1 MDSDDDDDDKNAIS
15 FKRSRKELKDPEE
28 LVREACAAHGLRTF
42 YPEMR
47 SYWQLIAAGRG
58 RISFL

>member
-28 LVREACAAHGLRTF
+28 LVREACAAHGLRT
-42 YPEMR
+42 EV
-47 SYWQLIAAGRG
+47 SGLISRVF
-58 RISFL
+58 SLCLTH